1 MKIAVGFLLLFTT
14 GAMAQTVEVN
24 WENNAPFF

>member
-1 MKIAVGFLLLFTT
+1 VGFLLLFTT